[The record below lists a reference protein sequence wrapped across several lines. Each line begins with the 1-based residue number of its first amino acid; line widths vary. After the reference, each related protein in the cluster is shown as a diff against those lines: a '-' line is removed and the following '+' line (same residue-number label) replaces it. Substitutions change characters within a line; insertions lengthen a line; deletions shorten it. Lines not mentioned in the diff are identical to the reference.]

1 MIHDKKEKKTEIQ
14 FNFFDKKSLSLKE
27 KGLRH
32 SGEYYVFIFPDLD
45 IIYTVYF

>member
-1 MIHDKKEKKTEIQ
+1 MIKRKKTEIQ
-14 FNFFDKKSLSLKE
+14 FNFLIKKKPSLKE

-32 SGEYYVFIFPDLD
+32 SGEYYMFIFPDLD

>member
-1 MIHDKKEKKTEIQ
+1 MIHDKKEKNRNSVQ
-14 FNFFDKKSLSLKE
+14 FFDKKSLSLKE